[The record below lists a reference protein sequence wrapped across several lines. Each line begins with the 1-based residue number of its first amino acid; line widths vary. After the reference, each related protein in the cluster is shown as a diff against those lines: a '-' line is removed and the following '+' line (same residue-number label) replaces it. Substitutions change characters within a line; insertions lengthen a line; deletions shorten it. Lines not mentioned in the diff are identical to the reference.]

1 MNIRQAKDEIR
12 HTVQAYLMKDELGQ
26 YRIPVIQ
33 QRPILLIGPPGI
45 GKTAIMSQVARECG
59 VALVAYTIT
68 HHTRQSA
75 IGLPYIEKKQYGGR
89 EYAVTEYT
97 MSEIVASIYD
107 KIEATGLSQGILFID
122 EINCVSETLAPT
134 MLQFLQ
140 AKTFGNHKIPEGW
153 VIVAAGNP
161 PEYNQSVREFDIV
174 TLDRVKR
181 IYVDADYL
189 VWKQYAMENGVHS
202 AIISYL
208 EIKKENFYS
217 VETTVDGK
225 EIVTAR
231 GWEDLS
237 KLMLVYEDLDVPVTE
252 DVVLQYLQ
260 NPRIAKDFAN
270 YLDLYRKYQTDYDVD
285 AVVEG
290 RIAASSVARI
300 KKAAF
305 DEKIS
310 VISLLISRLTASFR
324 QVYEQDAFVRELY
337 ECLKSL
343 KGQIQSDPAGSIIPL
358 LDGHIDRIQMQLDKS
373 RDAELLDARRKTA
386 LIQAGKALEGY
397 RSMLISE
404 GETEGTAAFAKVKD
418 AFGKET
424 QKRKTLIG
432 QAGSHLENGF
442 VFMEQA
448 FGESQEM
455 VMFVTELN
463 ANTWCMRFIRDNGS
477 EKYDRYNRS
486 LLFDE
491 NRQAI
496 LREIDE
502 LSDLTALLEEGE

>member
-26 YRIPVIQ
+26 FRIPVIQ

-45 GKTAIMSQVARECG
+45 GKTAIMAQVARECG

-75 IGLPYIEKKQYGGR
+75 IGLPYIEKKAYGGR

-181 IYVDADYL
+181 IYVDADYM

-202 AIISYL
+202 AVISYL

-237 KLMLVYEDLDVPVTE
+237 KLMLVYEEMDVPVTE

-290 RIAASSVARI
+290 RISASSVDRI
-300 KKAAF
+300 KKASF

-310 VISLLISRLTASFR
+310 VISLLISRLTAAFR
-324 QVYEQDAFVRELY
+324 QVYAQDIFVRELY
-337 ECLKSL
+337 EVLKSL
-343 KGQIQSDPAGSIIPL
+343 KGELKTVPSADIISL
-358 LDGHIDRIQMQLDKS
+358 LDSHIKRLSAQLEKS
-373 RDAELLDARRKTA
+373 KDAELMDVRRRTA
-386 LIQAGKALEGY
+386 LIQAVRTLEGY
-397 RSMLISE
+397 RVMLIDE
-404 GETEGTAAFAKVKD
+404 GVDQAETAFEKVRAAF
-418 AFGKET
+418 GQET
-424 QKRKTLIG
+424 LKRKSLIS
-432 QAGSHLENGF
+432 QGSAYLENGF
-442 VFMEQA
+442 SFMEQA

-491 NRQAI
+491 TRQAI
-496 LREIDE
+496 LREIDD
-502 LSDLTALLEEGE
+502 LSDLTALLKEE

>member
-26 YRIPVIQ
+26 FRIPVIQ

-45 GKTAIMSQVARECG
+45 GKTAIMAQVARECG

-75 IGLPYIEKKQYGGR
+75 IGLPYIEKKEYGGR

-202 AIISYL
+202 AVISYL

-237 KLMLVYEDLDVPVTE
+237 KLMLVYEEMDVQVTE

-290 RIAASSVARI
+290 RIAASSIDRI

-310 VISLLISRLTASFR
+310 VISLLISRLTAAFR
-324 QVYEQDAFVRELY
+324 EVYAQDLFVRELY
-337 ECLKSL
+337 EVLKSL
-343 KGQIQSDPAGSIIPL
+343 KGELKTIPSADIISL
-358 LDGHIDRIQMQLDKS
+358 LDGHIKELSARLEKS
-373 RDAELLDARRKTA
+373 KDAELMDVRKRTA
-386 LIQAGKALEGY
+386 LIQAGGALEGY
-397 RSMLISE
+397 RVMLIDE
-404 GETEGTAAFAKVKD
+404 GDARAETAFEKVRN
-418 AFGKET
+418 AFGQET
-424 QKRKTLIG
+424 MKRKALIS
-432 QAGSHLENGF
+432 QGSAYLDNGF
-442 VFMEQA
+442 SFMEQA

-491 NRQAI
+491 TRQAI
-496 LREIDE
+496 LREIDD
-502 LSDLTALLEEGE
+502 LSDLEALLKEEE